1 MSVVLRRLFVTNP
14 ILEEATRAWRKFFRI
29 AGGPGKGLSYLAV
42 GIIALIYVWI
52 LAEVM
57 LSHDDSSAG
66 ILFFQLTVVTLAMPI
81 SVYGAISGERE
92 RTTWEALILTRLTP
106 GQIVWGKIL
115 WRLAGLLILMAL
127 FGVPLMIG
135 AGTAHGL
142 GRATM
147 NVGSLIDAEILTF
160 AWGFVLCAYGLWVS
174 ANTRHSV
181 TSAALIF
188 ISLLIILALL
198 PALLSMVGGAGM
210 TSEDFAGNYP
220 AWALM
225 HVNAFYAMGQIVSQY
240 DRVAYN
246 QDQDGG
252 DPLHGTEWSLLPIAI
267 YLIGAGV
274 FLYVAYRSLKIWEEP
289 KHRIG

>member
-14 ILEEATRAWRKFFRI
+14 ILEEATRAWRKFFRV
-29 AGGPGKGLSYLAV
+29 AGGPGKGLSYLVV
-42 GIIALIYVWI
+42 GIIALIYIWI

-57 LSHDDSSAG
+57 LNPGDWSTG

-81 SVYGAISGERE
+81 SVYGSISGERE

-127 FGVPLMIG
+127 FGVPLIIG
-135 AGTAHGL
+135 ATSGVG
-142 GRATM
+142 GWRA
-147 NVGSLIDAEILTF
+147 VPGAGSLVDAEVLTF

-188 ISLLIILALL
+188 ISLLTILALL
-198 PALLSMVGGAGM
+198 PALLSMVGGEGM
-210 TSEDFAGNYP
+210 TAADFSGNYA

-225 HVNAFYAMGQIVSQY
+225 HVNAFYALGQVMSQS
-240 DRVAYN
+240 DRLAYN
-246 QDQDGG
+246 QGPDAG
-252 DPLHGTEWSLLPIAI
+252 DPLHGTEWTLLPIAI
-267 YLIGAGV
+267 YVIGAGV
-274 FLYVAYRSLKIWEEP
+274 FLYGTYRSLKVWEEP